1 MPRTSEIKIPEISSM
16 RFVTEY
22 GIISLTKRNNEI
34 IISSCAPA
42 DAFIPRD
49 VEEDLKRRFVLLGGI
64 NERTPAKEPDK
75 QPMLFP
81 L

>member
-1 MPRTSEIKIPEISSM
+1 MSKTPEISSI

-22 GIISLTKRNNEI
+22 GIISLTDKGNDRI

-49 VEEDLKRRFVLLGGI
+49 VEEDLKRRFAILRGI
-64 NERTPAKEPDK
+64 NERTPVKKPDD
-75 QPMLFP
+75 QPRLFP